1 MLYSFEKLHNKV
13 IKIHTIQA
21 ETDHPDEPGD
31 GKEQYMGKKMA
42 KAGLFSL
49 AALGAGAAVFMAGK
63 KEKGCAKKCTAPKEK
78 KQTDYSDY
86 RNTERDKQKKN
97 SKGIYYSKGNYEA
110 FAVR

>member
-1 MLYSFEKLHNKV
+1 
-13 IKIHTIQA
+13 
-21 ETDHPDEPGD
+21 
-31 GKEQYMGKKMA
+31 MGKKMA

-97 SKGIYYSKGNYEA
+97 SKGIYYTKGNEVFACKLNTWEEIPQNLGIGSGETITYMEYVKFAKSEA
-110 FAVR
+110 KRS

>member
-1 MLYSFEKLHNKV
+1 
-13 IKIHTIQA
+13 
-21 ETDHPDEPGD
+21 
-31 GKEQYMGKKMA
+31 MGKKMA

-86 RNTERDKQKKN
+86 PQYRTGQAEKEQQRHLLFQ
-97 SKGIYYSKGNYEA
+97 
-110 FAVR
+110 R

>member
-1 MLYSFEKLHNKV
+1 
-13 IKIHTIQA
+13 
-21 ETDHPDEPGD
+21 
-31 GKEQYMGKKMA
+31 MGKKMA

-63 KEKGCAKKCTAPKEK
+63 KEKGCAKKCTAAKEK

-97 SKGIYYSKGNYEA
+97 SKGIYYSKGN
-110 FAVR
+110 

>member
-1 MLYSFEKLHNKV
+1 
-13 IKIHTIQA
+13 
-21 ETDHPDEPGD
+21 
-31 GKEQYMGKKMA
+31 MGKKMA

-97 SKGIYYSKGNYEA
+97 SKIRQIRVNLEMEEMQMILQ
-110 FAVR
+110 VV

>member
-1 MLYSFEKLHNKV
+1 
-13 IKIHTIQA
+13 
-21 ETDHPDEPGD
+21 
-31 GKEQYMGKKMA
+31 MGKKMA

-97 SKGIYYSKGNYEA
+97 SKGIYFVLCICFLCRFLFSLLIQISYFPLHFGQISSIIGIGFSASK
-110 FAVR
+110 R

>member
-1 MLYSFEKLHNKV
+1 
-13 IKIHTIQA
+13 
-21 ETDHPDEPGD
+21 
-31 GKEQYMGKKMA
+31 MGKKMA

-63 KEKGCAKKCTAPKEK
+63 KEKGCAKKYTAPKEK

-110 FAVR
+110 FARPLKPEGIEEKIRLPGGKRSGIPGSSLLFGP